1 MKPSADSKGSALPF
15 TPIVFILWML
25 FIAGFTVVNQQIELS
40 SQGQYEETT
49 SDSENNALDPTES
62 DSGGD
67 AESSSSS
74 SSSDSSLNDN
84 SDAAL
89 VEAELYIAESY
100 YCRDQLID
108 LLEYDGFTNRAA
120 TEAVDSLNADWLE
133 EAAGAAYYWYAT
145 EGYTYD
151 ETLNALYEY
160 GCTQEEAE
168 YGVSGLEG

>member
-1 MKPSADSKGSALPF
+1 
-15 TPIVFILWML
+15 ML

-40 SQGQYEETT
+40 SHAQYEETT
-49 SDSENNALDPTES
+49 SDSENSALDPTES
-62 DSGGD
+62 GSGGNS
-67 AESSSSS
+67 ESSSSS

-84 SDAAL
+84 TEAAL
-89 VEAELYIAESY
+89 VEAELYFAERY

-133 EAAGAAYYWYAT
+133 EAAGAAYSLYSS

-151 ETLNALYEY
+151 ETLNTLYAY